1 MALEVCDGSG
11 GPTKVLRRVVIA
23 LSKTEQE
30 WRDGPTPCGGLGVLA
45 VSSGYGLSLTTGGRI
60 ESLKV
65 QA

>member
-30 WRDGPTPCGGLGVLA
+30 WRDGPTPCGGLGG
-45 VSSGYGLSLTTGGRI
+45 VSSELWLWVIADYRR
-60 ESLKV
+60 
-65 QA
+65 QN